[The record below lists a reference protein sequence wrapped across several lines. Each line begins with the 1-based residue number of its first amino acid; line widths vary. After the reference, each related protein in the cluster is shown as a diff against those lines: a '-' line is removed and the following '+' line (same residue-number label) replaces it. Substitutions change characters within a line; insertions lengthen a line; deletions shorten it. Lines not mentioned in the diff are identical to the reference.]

1 MDNKGPALQETD
13 GPILRRPPV
22 ASATRTPQPQPR
34 AQAQAQAQPGRPKV
48 QQPTPQALPT
58 RQGPSSILVSP
69 RQKGNPILNNIQ
81 SVPWEYSDIPAD
93 YVLGATSCALFLSLK
108 YHRLHP
114 EYIYSRIRGV
124 AGKYRLRV
132 LLVMVDIDNHE
143 DPLKELS
150 KTSLINNLTLMLC
163 WSAAEAGRYL
173 SLYKSYEHA
182 PPSSIRGQ
190 QATSYSEKLVEFV
203 TGPKSINKTDT
214 ISLVGNF
221 GSLRAAIN
229 AQPEEIV
236 LLGGW
241 GDKKVSS
248 WHSAVREGFRVRKA
262 QKRGVAPGL
271 RPHRIGDALGVVD
284 DDEDVRLV
292 DEDQVVDGSRRTVPT
307 GGAPSRPVLSAT
319 MSSGVDERG
328 MELHRP
334 DLDEEEALQ
343 ASLLEQE
350 QRRQEAAKARPRP
363 ISHIRS
369 GEEGRDDVNDQTK
382 AARNSLAPAAT
393 KPNPRNQAPAPAPA
407 AKEDDAT
414 GMNDGILAA
423 LARLREN

>member
-1 MDNKGPALQETD
+1 MDNDGSALQEAD
-13 GPILRRPPV
+13 GPTRRRPPV

-34 AQAQAQAQPGRPKV
+34 AQVQAQAQPGRPRV

-58 RQGPSSILVSP
+58 RQGPGSILVSP

-132 LLVMVDIDNHE
+132 LMVMVDIDSHE

-203 TGPKSINKTDT
+203 TAPKSINKTDT

-221 GSLRAAIN
+221 GSLRSAIN
-229 AQPEEIV
+229 AQPEEIA

-262 QKRGVAPGL
+262 QKRGVTPGL
-271 RPHRIGDALGVVD
+271 RRHPIGDALGAVD
-284 DDEDVRLV
+284 DDEEVILV
-292 DEDQVVDGSRRTVPT
+292 DEDQEVDASRRIVAT
-307 GGAPSRPVLSAT
+307 GGAPTRPVRSGT
-319 MSSGVDERG
+319 MPSDVNELE
-328 MELHRP
+328 MELHHSDP
-334 DLDEEEALQ
+334 DEEEALQ

-350 QRRQEAAKARPRP
+350 QRRREPTKARPRP
-363 ISHIRS
+363 VSHIRS
-369 GEEGRDDVNDQTK
+369 GEGGGGGGDEVDDQSK
-382 AARNSLAPAAT
+382 RSGKSPAS
-393 KPNPRNQAPAPAPA
+393 APA
-407 AKEDDAT
+407 AKEDNAT

-423 LARLREN
+423 LARLRENAGAT